1 MEKEPEPNV
10 SLNQEEESLISAGLA
25 CLDDER
31 KRTVVFERLVMK
43 LKKVK
48 DFWVTVE
55 NARRAKQASMARDP
69 KGRQEGQVHRT

>member
-1 MEKEPEPNV
+1 MENEPSL

-25 CLDDER
+25 LLDDER
-31 KRTVVFERLVMK
+31 TRTVVFERLVMK

-55 NARRAKQASMARDP
+55 NAKRAKQASLARAP
-69 KGRQEGQVHRT
+69 KEKSDDGESKK